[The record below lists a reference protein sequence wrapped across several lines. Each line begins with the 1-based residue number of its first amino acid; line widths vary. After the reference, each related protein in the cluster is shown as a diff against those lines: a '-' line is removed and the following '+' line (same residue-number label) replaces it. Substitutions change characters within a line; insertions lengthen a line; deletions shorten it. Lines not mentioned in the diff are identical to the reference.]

1 MYVQMIRT
9 KNNMYHK
16 KLNDKRYTVF
26 TIVCHTYRGFRVKWA
41 ILKPEINFF
50 FLAINFNQMSL
61 FSVDSIFYNNI
72 E

>member
-16 KLNDKRYTVF
+16 KLNDKLIYCIHYCVSHLPKISRKMGNLET
-26 TIVCHTYRGFRVKWA
+26 
-41 ILKPEINFF
+41 EINFF